1 MLESAINEIKEALY
15 AAEDICEDAQ
25 IAHVL
30 AQCDFYFTQIA
41 SVYYTPLNKRVRENN
56 TEIAKALGFPEDT
69 FNIPNN
75 ENTRVAIGE
84 IFPQFGSCPLE
95 NILHTDQPSVMEI
108 FPYLLSSYYLNL
120 HKGKQLSAR
129 TQEMLF
135 PGSTDELSSRDG
147 NYRRNVQTYLA
158 RFSCKDFLP
167 DFLNAKRSREP
178 KIKKLKSKSDISNYL
193 KKGPMSQ
200 FHYVQLFKAFVY
212 LSCAAIC
219 SLEFPDS
226 INLKID
232 YKKSWELFD
241 DHTLAFNAVC
251 CVGDSPDYL
260 DEEEQ
265 SYPFYSKLWLCHP
278 DWKKILAL
286 YDYYLTSIEHLKI
299 QEEYLGQILGGRET
313 NHRLFSLILFRS
325 PEIVMSKIYIEVMP
339 LWELQYIIL

>member
-1 MLESAINEIKEALY
+1 
-15 AAEDICEDAQ
+15 
-25 IAHVL
+25 
-30 AQCDFYFTQIA
+30 
-41 SVYYTPLNKRVRENN
+41 
-56 TEIAKALGFPEDT
+56 
-69 FNIPNN
+69 
-75 ENTRVAIGE
+75 
-84 IFPQFGSCPLE
+84 
-95 NILHTDQPSVMEI
+95 
-108 FPYLLSSYYLNL
+108 
-120 HKGKQLSAR
+120 
-129 TQEMLF
+129 
-135 PGSTDELSSRDG
+135 
-147 NYRRNVQTYLA
+147 
-158 RFSCKDFLP
+158 
-167 DFLNAKRSREP
+167 
-178 KIKKLKSKSDISNYL
+178 
-193 KKGPMSQ
+193 MSQ

-241 DHTLAFNAVC
+241 DHTLAFNAVY

-260 DEEEQ
+260 DEDDQ